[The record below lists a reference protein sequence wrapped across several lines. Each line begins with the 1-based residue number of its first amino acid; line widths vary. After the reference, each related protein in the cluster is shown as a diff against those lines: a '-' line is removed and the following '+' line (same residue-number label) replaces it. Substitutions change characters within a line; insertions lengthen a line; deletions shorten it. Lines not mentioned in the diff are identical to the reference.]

1 MLRLKKNKIETIFAI
16 AMLVMSC
23 LCMTQAM
30 AASDSRFKA
39 IAMQIA
45 EQQTQGKAVRA
56 QYKETANKSGF
67 RVRLLKKGK
76 VIHTF
81 ISMQRIN
88 GK

>member
-1 MLRLKKNKIETIFAI
+1 
-16 AMLVMSC
+16 
-23 LCMTQAM
+23 MTQATL
-30 AASDSRFKA
+30 ASDGRSKA

-67 RVRLLKKGK
+67 RVRLLKNGK